1 MSHKKNNKLLLIPAV
16 LAIAGALLMSACLQ
30 SITIDLPEYES
41 QLVVES
47 YLDANVPFYIVS
59 VTESVS
65 FFTPGTLPVSQSLPV
80 VNNALVTI
88 THGNITD
95 TIPYVD
101 SLRAYIKAL
110 QTPLTASNFEPYLLR
125 VEDTASNRIATATT
139 RFLPPIPID
148 TVLYLLNDSLQAAM
162 LLYFYDPK
170 PDTNYYKPWFAN
182 AANIF
187 DRDSLHTWEFSDRAL
202 GTDRTSVGM
211 NYNYRLND
219 TVVARLYHI
228 SREYFRFLDTVEDAA
243 DASGGPFSRPA
254 RIESNIQGGT
264 GIFTALTYDQRMVII
279 KQ

>member
-1 MSHKKNNKLLLIPAV
+1 MNPRKKNTAQVIPVIFAAI
-16 LAIAGALLMSACLQ
+16 LAISGCLQ
-30 SITIDLPEYES
+30 NITIDLPEYES

-47 YLDANVPFYIVS
+47 YLDANISFYVVS

-80 VNNALVTI
+80 VNSAIITI

-95 TIPYVD
+95 TIPYID
-101 SLRAYIKAL
+101 SLRVYIKPL
-110 QTPLTASNFEPYLLR
+110 QNSMQATDFEPYLLR
-125 VEDTASNRIATATT
+125 VEDTATNRIATATT
-139 RFLPPIPID
+139 RFLPQIPID

-187 DRDSLHTWEFSDRAL
+187 DRDSLYTWEFGDKAL
-202 GTDRTSVGM
+202 GNDRTSVGM
-211 NYNYRLND
+211 DYHYRLND

-228 SREYFRFLDTVEDAA
+228 SREYYRFLDTVDDAA
-243 DASGGPFSRPA
+243 DASSGPFTRPA

-264 GIFTALTYDQRMVII
+264 GIFTALTYDQRIVVI